1 MPFYEFFGLNGLIK
15 INRSFQIK
23 PHELRYLMDVVMIT
37 INIIIFRLLLAEL
50 LWV

>member
-1 MPFYEFFGLNGLIK
+1 MPFYEFFGLDGLIK

-50 LWV
+50 FWV